1 MKAIPRKNK
10 ADIRKLLPKHL
21 HNGTGG
27 QGDQFLPDGTRG
39 QHHANIPAMIST
51 ALGSQVRPNAEDEN
65 RRLNADVLQCLSNY
79 KRLEPADQG
88 VPRFVIV
95 WRMYPN
101 KDNPVV
107 QAQSNGNCGCGCSCG
122 G

>member
-1 MKAIPRKNK
+1 MKAIPHKSI

-21 HNGTGG
+21 HDGGGG
-27 QGDQFLPDGTRG
+27 QGDQMLPDGSRG
-39 QHHANIPAMIST
+39 QHHAGIPEMIST
-51 ALGSQVRPNAEDEN
+51 ALGSTARPNAETEN
-65 RRLNADVLQCLSNY
+65 RQLNVDIVEALSNY
-79 KRLEPADQG
+79 KALEPEDQG
-88 VPRFVIV
+88 VSRFVIV

-107 QAQSNGNCGCGCSCG
+107 KSNGNCGCGCSCG